1 METKLR
7 SVVKTISYRI
17 GGIFVTGS
25 IAWMITGNPL
35 SALQIGLADTLAK
48 LVVFYLHERAWNKIP
63 FGRVKLP
70 EYQI

>member
-17 GGIFVTGS
+17 GGVFVTGAV
-25 IAWMITGNPL
+25 AWMITGNPL
-35 SALQIGLADTLAK
+35 SALQIGLADTFAK
-48 LVVFYLHERAWNKIP
+48 LVVFYLHERAWNKIS
-63 FGRVKLP
+63 FGRVKAP